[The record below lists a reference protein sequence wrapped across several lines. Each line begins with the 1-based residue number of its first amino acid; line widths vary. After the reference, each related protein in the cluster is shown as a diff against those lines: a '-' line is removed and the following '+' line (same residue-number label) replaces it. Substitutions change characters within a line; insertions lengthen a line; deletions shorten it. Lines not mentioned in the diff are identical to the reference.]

1 MRKYLVFK
9 FSTNVLHREI
19 ADMSDDDL
27 SITAAN
33 RHQYFK
39 TVMSSADASER
50 KILEAEAR
58 GRARVEREEEASRK
72 RGVMLRITLA
82 VVVVVCV
89 VAGVLFLRQLH

>member
-1 MRKYLVFK
+1 
-9 FSTNVLHREI
+9 
-19 ADMSDDDL
+19 MSDDDL

-39 TVMSSADASER
+39 TVMANADASER

-58 GRARVEREEEASRK
+58 GRARVEREEQASRK
-72 RGVMLRITLA
+72 RGVMLRVALA
-82 VVVVVCV
+82 VVVVVCA

>member
-1 MRKYLVFK
+1 VLK
-9 FSTNVLHREI
+9 FTSKVLHTEI

-33 RHQYFK
+33 RHQYYK
-39 TVMSSADASER
+39 TVMSSADSSER

-72 RGVMLRITLA
+72 RGVILRIVL
-82 VVVVVCV
+82 VVVLVVGA
-89 VAGVLFLRQLH
+89 VAGVLFLRQLN

>member
-1 MRKYLVFK
+1 VFK

-39 TVMSSADASER
+39 TVMSNADASER

-58 GRARVEREEEASRK
+58 GRARAEREEVANRK
-72 RGVMLRITLA
+72 RGVMLRVALA
-82 VVVVVCV
+82 VVVVACA
-89 VAGVLFLRQLH
+89 VAGVLLLRQLN